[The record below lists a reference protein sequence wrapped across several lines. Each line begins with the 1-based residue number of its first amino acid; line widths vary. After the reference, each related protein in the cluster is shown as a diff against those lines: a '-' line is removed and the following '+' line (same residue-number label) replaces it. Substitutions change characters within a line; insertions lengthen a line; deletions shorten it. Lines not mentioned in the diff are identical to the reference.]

1 MSKRELKKYLV
12 QLTKEQLEAQ
22 LIELYVKFTPVK
34 TYYDFAFNPKE
45 DKLIQECKVKI
56 ANEYYPIKGKR
67 PKARRSTAQKY
78 IKHFISLG
86 VDAHLIADVMLFSI
100 EIAQSFSA
108 EKVIKQDLF
117 FKSMFTSFNQAVI
130 FAVEKGILSDF
141 KSRIS
146 TIKEEA
152 FEQKWFNYFEFEAI
166 IERLE

>member
-1 MSKRELKKYLV
+1 
-12 QLTKEQLEAQ
+12 
-22 LIELYVKFTPVK
+22 
-34 TYYDFAFNPKE
+34 
-45 DKLIQECKVKI
+45 
-56 ANEYYPIKGKR
+56 
-67 PKARRSTAQKY
+67 
-78 IKHFISLG
+78 
-86 VDAHLIADVMLFSI
+86 MLFSI